1 MFKTKSSPNPG
12 EAYIRDIIA
21 KPVRQFITAGDADQ
35 EVPAKSIFT
44 PLFIRGLEGDADYT
58 KDGYVT
64 GSELGV
70 YLTQT
75 LRNYTSDQSPQY
87 GKIRDVEL
95 DRGDIVFRSLNK
107 PNRSSLPNQSTEP
120 SPSGTVPTKSPNSS
134 TRPTSPPLQPTSSD
148 EPILIS
154 KATGV
159 NYAKLRDLLEAG
171 EWKEA
176 DIETSRAMLQAAK
189 REKEGWF
196 REKDLNNFACEDLR
210 LIDQFWRES
219 SQGKFGFRVQKEIY
233 QNLGGTR
240 EYEYSVRKNFS
251 DQVGWRQGGIWLSYK
266 DLSFNLNASRGHL
279 PVLYWTYL
287 GLNLPSTDDD
297 IDNLH
302 KIEMFLSSFFFCFS

>member
-1 MFKTKSSPNPG
+1 MSKWNRSDVIALSSLMVSIVAIIIG
-12 EAYIRDIIA
+12 ITIRE
-21 KPVRQFITAGDADQ
+21 VRCF
-35 EVPAKSIFT
+35 
-44 PLFIRGLEGDADYT
+44 LGLEPESCPSSQTTKTILREPTTQNEKQPESPPPTIIFPEQSRTNPISKVTGVDYT
-58 KDGYVT
+58 H
-64 GSELGV
+64 
-70 YLTQT
+70 
-75 LRNYTSDQSPQY
+75 LRNLLVA
-87 GKIRDVEL
+87 GK
-95 DRGDIVFRSLNK
+95 
-107 PNRSSLPNQSTEP
+107 
-120 SPSGTVPTKSPNSS
+120 
-134 TRPTSPPLQPTSSD
+134 
-148 EPILIS
+148 
-154 KATGV
+154 
-159 NYAKLRDLLEAG
+159 
-171 EWKEA
+171 WKEA

-251 DQVGWRQGGIWLSYK
+251 DQVGWRQRGIWLSYK